1 MTEPLPTKR
10 LEGKVAIVTGGASGI
25 GEATAHLFAENGVKA
40 VVVAD
45 IEDDKGQLV
54 TESIGSHQ
62 CSYFH
67 CDVSDENQVKAL
79 VEWTVQTYGQL
90 DIMFS
95 NAGIVSPSAQTI
107 LNLDFSQFN
116 RLFDINARGMAACVK
131 HAAGVMVEQGVK
143 GSIVCTTS
151 VAASRGGFFRT
162 DYVMAKHAVLG
173 LVRCASQQ
181 LGVHGI
187 RVNSVSPS
195 AIATPLT
202 SNCAQRTSE
211 KDIEKVYGPLT
222 SLKGIAPTVR
232 HVAEAVLFLVS
243 QDSAFITGHDLSVDG
258 GLISLPGPNN

>member
-1 MTEPLPTKR
+1 MTEPASTLATKK

-45 IEDDKGQLV
+45 IQDDKGRLV

-95 NAGIVSPSAQTI
+95 NASI
-107 LNLDFSQFN
+107 
-116 RLFDINARGMAACVK
+116 
-131 HAAGVMVEQGVK
+131 HAARVMVEQGVK
-143 GSIVCTTS
+143 GNIVCTTS
-151 VAASRGGFFRT
+151 VAASRGGVSRT
-162 DYVMAKHAVLG
+162 DYIMAKHAVLG
-173 LVRCASQQ
+173 LVRCGSQQ

-202 SNCAQRTSE
+202 STCVRRTRG
-211 KDIEKVYGPLT
+211 KDIGKVYGPLT
-222 SLKGIAPTVR
+222 SLKGIALTVR